1 MARGRELVHLIDAA
15 TGELTLEGLS
25 LEEALSL
32 PEELDLSP
40 RELNCARPLDSAP
53 LAPQR
58 GSPRARSKPEQAI
71 ASVIQATASVEQVS
85 ASVMQATASIDVRVR
100 VHRVYHGSVVDGP
113 SRRSVLQVQGC
124 PIRCPGCY
132 VPETHDPDGGVQL
145 LVREALELLLD
156 PAGEPRDGVTVLG
169 GEPFAQPR
177 ALAAVLRELEALGI
191 HRTVYTGHTFEVLRR
206 RPEPEVREALV
217 LTDLL
222 IDGPY
227 VRRLSAGAGE
237 WRGSRNQRLIPLPG
251 LWV

>member
-1 MARGRELVHLIDAA
+1 MTAGGRELVHLIDAA

-40 RELNCARPLDSAP
+40 HELNCARPLDSAP
-53 LAPQR
+53 LPPGA
-58 GSPRARSKPEQAI
+58 GSPEAGSKPRQAI
-71 ASVIQATASVEQVS
+71 ASV
-85 ASVMQATASIDVRVR
+85 DVRVR

-113 SRRSVLQVQGC
+113 GRRSVLQVQGC

-132 VPETHDPDGGVQL
+132 VAETHDPAGGAELSVG
-145 LVREALELLLD
+145 EALRLLLD
-156 PAGEPRDGVTVLG
+156 PAGEPRDGVTLLG

-191 HRTVYTGHTFEVLRR
+191 HRTVYTGYAFEALRR
-206 RPEPEVREALV
+206 RPEPEVLEALV

-227 VRRLSAGAGE
+227 VRRLSVGAGE

>member
-53 LAPQR
+53 LAPGT
-58 GSPRARSKPEQAI
+58 GSPRARSKPRQAI
-71 ASVIQATASVEQVS
+71 ASVKQATASV
-85 ASVMQATASIDVRVR
+85 DVRVR
-100 VHRVYHGSVVDGP
+100 VYRVYHGSVVDGP
-113 SRRSVLQVQGC
+113 GRRSVLQVQGC

-132 VPETHDPDGGVQL
+132 VPQTHDPAGGVEL
-145 LVREALELLLD
+145 SVGEALELLLE
-156 PAGEPRDGVTVLG
+156 PAGEPRDGITVLG
-169 GEPFAQPR
+169 GEPFAQPL

-191 HRTVYTGHTFEVLRR
+191 HRTVYTGYAFDVLCR

-227 VRRLSAGAGE
+227 VRRLSVGAGE

-251 LWV
+251 LWA